1 LASIQRYSRI
11 AQAYVLPLYPA
22 LSSKSQESFI
32 AASTGGEYIP
42 RLVEGNSH
50 VLK

>member
-1 LASIQRYSRI
+1 MQRYSRI

-32 AASTGGEYIP
+32 APSTGGEYIP
-42 RLVEGNSH
+42 PLVEDNSH
-50 VLK
+50 LLK